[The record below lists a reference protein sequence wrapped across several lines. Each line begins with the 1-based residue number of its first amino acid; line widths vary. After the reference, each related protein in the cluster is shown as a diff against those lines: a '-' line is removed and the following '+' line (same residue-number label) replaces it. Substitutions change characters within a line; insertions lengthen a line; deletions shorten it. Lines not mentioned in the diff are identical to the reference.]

1 MEDKLKIFFKLGRL
15 DDYYL
20 GFIVSVDIDRKNLSK
35 ISRIVEMSKELNDTS
50 ISTEFSLKKFNPS
63 IYAFT
68 RIMPPDYPNIDEVFP
83 VSNENVCRD
92 LIIPESILEEKVE
105 IEGVKIV
112 VRCDKIFFVL
122 EDFIGLS
129 SGVRLDNNESWKEI
143 VSSKLNTL

>member
-15 DDYYL
+15 DSYYL
-20 GFIVSVDIDRKNLSK
+20 GFIVSLDIDRKILSK

-83 VSNENVCRD
+83 KSKGNVCRD
-92 LIIPESILEEKVE
+92 LIIPEFLHEEKIE
-105 IEGVKIV
+105 IGGAKIV
-112 VRCDKIFFVL
+112 VRCSKVFFVL
-122 EDFIGLS
+122 EDFLGLS
-129 SGVRLDNNESWKEI
+129 SGIRLDNNESWKEI
-143 VSSKLNTL
+143 MSKWEV

>member
-20 GFIVSVDIDRKNLSK
+20 GFIVSVDIDRKTLSK

-68 RIMPPDYPNIDEVFP
+68 RIMSPDYPNIDEVFP
-83 VSNENVCRD
+83 VSKGNVCRD

>member
-105 IEGVKIV
+105 IERG
-112 VRCDKIFFVL
+112 
-122 EDFIGLS
+122 EDCS
-129 SGVRLDNNESWKEI
+129 
-143 VSSKLNTL
+143 